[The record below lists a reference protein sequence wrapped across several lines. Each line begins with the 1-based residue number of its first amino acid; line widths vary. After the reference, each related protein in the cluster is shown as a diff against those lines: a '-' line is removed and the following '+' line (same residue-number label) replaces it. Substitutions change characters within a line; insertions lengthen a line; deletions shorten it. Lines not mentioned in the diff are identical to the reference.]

1 MSYFYKYSISI
12 FEKHHPKG
20 GKWAD
25 NFLKLQVFEYFCIM
39 RRFLMAMLAMLL
51 SLGTAA
57 AYNDHRGHKLDS
69 LEREVGRWTPQQVDR
84 ASDEQLVRL
93 NRACRD
99 LMMGYSALNGE
110 KCIFYAH
117 KALSISEPRGWEEA
131 NADAFRYI
139 GQCFWA
145 SEQHDSSLFY
155 YRKAL
160 AAVERMA
167 GNAASPANPEGYS
180 EKEVDDTRSALYGA
194 IGNLY
199 NVMDS
204 IPQAMEWYGKAGAI
218 FDKYGWNRSNA
229 ILHYNIGETW
239 VELEE
244 PRKALQAYEKALDYA
259 QGDSLMVAMAQKG
272 LGRVYMMKGRTW
284 KALRYLRQADEY
296 FSSHEREEL
305 NFSKE
310 NYEYMSSALLAQRR
324 QLMLMVAGAVLLLLL
339 LVVFLALLRKLRR
352 SRKEHTE
359 VSTVLEEA
367 IGDMHS
373 GARNSLLSVREKEIL
388 DLLSKGYTSPQIANA
403 LCLSPETI
411 KWYRKKLLVKFDVS
425 NTVELISRAREDGLL

>member
-1 MSYFYKYSISI
+1 
-12 FEKHHPKG
+12 
-20 GKWAD
+20 
-25 NFLKLQVFEYFCIM
+25 M
-39 RRFLMAMLAMLL
+39 RRFLMELLALVL
-51 SLGTAA
+51 GLGTAA

-160 AAVERMA
+160 AAVERMT

-244 PRKALQAYEKALDYA
+244 PGKAIQAYEKALGYA

-284 KALRYLRQADEY
+284 KALRYLRQADAY
-296 FSSHEREEL
+296 FSSHEKEEL
-305 NFSKE
+305 NFTKE
-310 NYEYMSSALLAQRR
+310 NYEYMSAALLAQRK
-324 QLMLMVAGAVLLLLL
+324 QLILMAAGVVLLILLLLSL
-339 LVVFLALLRKLRR
+339 LALLRKLRR
-352 SRKEHTE
+352 SRKENTE

-367 IGDMHS
+367 IGDIHP
-373 GARNSLLSVREKEIL
+373 AAEKSLLSAREKEIL
-388 DLLSKGYTSPQIANA
+388 DLLSKGYTSPQIADT

-425 NTVELISRAREDGLL
+425 NTAELVSRAREDGLL